1 MNRWTLLIGVL
12 AQAGAALSAQADP
25 LSAGQQVSEAFLRG
39 DVESVWTRS
48 TPDMQEA
55 FGSIDDLTSLQDGL
69 LSDLGTEEAVLSE
82 RVEKQAGHDVFTRLS
97 RWTDAPALIEIV
109 IAFDDAEHIAGFYVR
124 PQPVAADSPYL
135 NYETKA
141 QMRLP
146 VDGEWYV
153 YWGGRSLEDN
163 YHAVDMGQRF
173 ALDLLVLEDGE
184 SHDGDD
190 PNNLESYHCW
200 GRPILAPAGGI
211 VAGVVDGLPDQAI
224 GSTDPGNPAGN
235 HVVIDFGN
243 DEYGFLAHLRQNSV
257 RVAKG
262 DHVVPGQEIG
272 RCGNSGNTSEPHLHF
287 HLQTGPGLG
296 QGKGLPAQFTD
307 YRANGVVIHR
317 GEPRKGEII
326 QPVK

>member
-25 LSAGQQVSEAFLRG
+25 LSAGQQVSEAFLGG
-39 DVESVWTRS
+39 DVKSVWTRS
-48 TPDMQEA
+48 TSDMQEA
-55 FGSIDDLTSLQDGL
+55 FGSIGDLTSLRDGL

-82 RVEKQAGHDVFTRLS
+82 RVEKQAGHNVFTRLS
-97 RWTDAPALIEIV
+97 RWTDAPALIELV
-109 IAFDDAEHIAGFYVR
+109 IAFDDAEHIAGFFVR

-146 VDGEWYV
+146 VEGEWYV
-153 YWGGRSLEDN
+153 YWGGRGIEDN
-163 YHAVDMGQRF
+163 YHAVDRGQRF
-173 ALDLLVLEDGE
+173 ALDLLVLKDGE
-184 SHDGDD
+184 SHDGE

-200 GRPILAPAGGI
+200 DRPILAPAGG
-211 VAGVVDGLPDQAI
+211 VVGGVVDGLPDQAI

-235 HVVIDFGN
+235 HVVIDFGD

-287 HLQTGPGLG
+287 HLQTSPSLG
-296 QGKGLPAQFTD
+296 QGEGLPLQFTD
-307 YRANGVVIHR
+307 YRANGVAIHR
-317 GEPRKGEII
+317 GEPTKGEVI
-326 QPVK
+326 QPGK